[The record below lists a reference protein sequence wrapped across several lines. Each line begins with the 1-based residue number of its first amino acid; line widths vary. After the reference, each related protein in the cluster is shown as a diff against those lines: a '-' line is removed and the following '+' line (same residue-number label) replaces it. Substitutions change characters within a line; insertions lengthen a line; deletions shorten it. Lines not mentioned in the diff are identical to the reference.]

1 VSGETDSIVDI
12 VRERNRIVQ
21 SVTTGLFDGAE
32 DLLYD
37 AIKRRR
43 KTVETLKTQA
53 MQPGDKV
60 TFNGMAR
67 PKYLQAGVIA
77 EVKEV
82 YTTGVLLQMPDVIAG
97 DTGGR
102 FEGREVRCPAAIIDK
117 DES

>member
-1 VSGETDSIVDI
+1 MSGETDSIVDI

-21 SVTTGLFDGAE
+21 QIATGMFDGSE

-43 KTVETLKTQA
+43 KVVETAKTQEL
-53 MQPGDKV
+53 QVGDKV

-67 PKYLQAGVIA
+67 PKYLQNGVIA
-77 EVKEV
+77 EVREV
-82 YTTGVLLQMPDVIAG
+82 YTTGVLLLMPNVIAG

-102 FEGREVRCPAAIIDK
+102 FEAREVRCPAAIIDPV
-117 DES
+117 DA